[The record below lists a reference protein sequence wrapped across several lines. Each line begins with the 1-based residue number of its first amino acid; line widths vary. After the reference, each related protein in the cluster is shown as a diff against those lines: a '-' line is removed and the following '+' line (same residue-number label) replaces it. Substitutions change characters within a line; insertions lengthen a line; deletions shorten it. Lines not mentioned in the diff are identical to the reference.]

1 MRPVASLLG
10 ALAIL
15 LSACGAAEPVWAPD
29 AQVEKARYAH
39 DAPPSITLVT
49 MIHTREGRGGHAA
62 LLINADERLLFDPA
76 GTWQNP
82 MVPERNDVLHGITPA
97 LWEQYLD
104 YHARQGVEVILQE
117 QPVPLAVAMQAKAA
131 VRAYGAVPKAQCSIA
146 TTRILR
152 GLPGYGQMH
161 ETVWPHK
168 AMQDFALLP
177 GMTAHVIRDDND
189 PDNKPLLAR
198 QIAAAQAAA
207 AD

>member
-1 MRPVASLLG
+1 MHPVAPLLG
-10 ALAIL
+10 TLAVL
-15 LSACGAAEPVWAPD
+15 LSACGAAEPTWAPD
-29 AQVEKARYAH
+29 AQVESARYAH
-39 DAPPSITLVT
+39 DAPPSLTLVT
-49 MIHTREGRGGHAA
+49 MVHTRDGRGGHAS

-82 MVPERNDVLHGITPA
+82 GAPERNDVLHGITPA
-97 LWEQYLD
+97 LWQQYLD

-117 QPVPLAVAMQAKAA
+117 QTVPLAVALQAKAA
-131 VRAYGAVPKAQCSIA
+131 VQAYGAVPKAQCSIA
-146 TTRILR
+146 TTRILH
-152 GLPGYGQMH
+152 GLPGYGRMR

-177 GMTAHVIRDDND
+177 GVTARVIRDDDD
-189 PDNKPLLAR
+189 PDNRPMLAR